1 MSTEYCIYLRKSRAD
16 LEAEARGE
24 GDTLARHRRTLTEL
38 AEARGLPVGAI
49 YEEVVSGDTIAA
61 RPQMQR
67 LLKEVEAS
75 MWRGVIVMEIERL
88 ARGDSI
94 DQGVVARAFK
104 YSETLI
110 ITPFKTF
117 DPNNEYDEEYFE
129 FGLFM
134 SRREYKT
141 IRRRLNA
148 GVQAARRE
156 GKYTAGQPPFGYK
169 KIKLKGEKGGSLEP
183 DPETAPIVQDIFRWY
198 VHEGATI
205 AEIKHRLNRLLP
217 PPPGERLRWYD
228 RRVSQLLRNPHYAG
242 YTTGTRRPT
251 RKEVVDG
258 KLKTVRL
265 FVKDV
270 PLYEGRHE
278 ALVSREDWH
287 KAQEMLAK
295 NFTPPVPRGKSQK
308 NAFTGLI
315 VCGLCGRKMQ
325 RTCVSSGQTVPREPM
340 IFCISRS
347 ACPTISHRYDEVEK
361 MVLDTLRGWMAA
373 YSTGASPFEHRDM
386 SEQLHASLKQFE
398 KHLTDLDARMNRAF
412 ELVETGVY
420 SPELYV
426 ERKNALDTERVSV
439 MKQIDNVNAELEKLE
454 NDEAIR
460 REFLPKLQHVLES
473 YETAENA
480 LEQNRLL
487 KTVIDKIVYTKTV
500 RVTSNNP
507 GNLKLQVYPLL
518 PH

>member
-38 AEARGLPVGAI
+38 AAARGLSVGAI

-67 LLKEVEAS
+67 LLKEVEAG

-156 GKYTAGQPPFGYK
+156 GKYTAGQPPFGYR

-183 DPETAPIVQDIFRWY
+183 DPETAPIIRDMFHWY
-198 VHEGATI
+198 VHEGMI
-205 AEIKHRLNRLLP
+205 ISQIKNRLNQMLP
-217 PPPGERLRWYD
+217 PPPGERNRWTD
-228 RRVSQLLRNPHYAG
+228 RRVSLTLRNPHYAG

-325 RTCVSSGQTVPREPM
+325 RTCVSSGQAVPREPM

-373 YSTGASPFEHRDM
+373 YSTGASPFPHRDM
-386 SEQLHASLKQFE
+386 SEQLLTSLKQFE
-398 KHLTDLDARMNRAF
+398 KHLADLDARMNRAF

-426 ERKNALDTERVSV
+426 ERKSALDTERASV
-439 MKQIDNVNAELEKLE
+439 MKQIDNIKAELEKLA
-454 NDEAIR
+454 NDETIR

-480 LEQNRLL
+480 LEKNRLL
-487 KTVIDKIVYTKTV
+487 KTVIEKIVYTKTV